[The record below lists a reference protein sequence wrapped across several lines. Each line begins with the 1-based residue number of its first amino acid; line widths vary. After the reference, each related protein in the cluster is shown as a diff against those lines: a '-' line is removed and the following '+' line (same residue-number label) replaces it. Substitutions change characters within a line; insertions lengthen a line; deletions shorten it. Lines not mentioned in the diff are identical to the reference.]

1 MKTAV
6 VLVLRGLR
14 HYLSYAIP
22 DGISDLSPGA
32 TVQVP
37 IGHSHA
43 KGIVMGFSKE
53 NTAGLK
59 EIFSVEKDHPLIS
72 DEFLK
77 MMDWMQW
84 YYGISPYLAYQT
96 VMGNKK
102 IRPISGLVAS
112 SSEEQGPILTKEQS
126 SVLHS
131 ISSLLGNYHQVLLHG
146 ITGSGKTEIYL
157 QLAMKVKSLN
167 QQVILLVP
175 EISLTPQLTSLFKQR
190 LGSDVGLLHSHQTP
204 KQKEIEWSKILL
216 GYSKVII
223 GPRSAIFSP
232 VKKLG
237 LVIIDEEHDGSYKQ
251 ENNPRY
257 WTHELAKFRCQYHQ
271 AVLLLGSATPSL
283 ESYYHCQDKGH
294 IFSLSKRATGQ
305 LLPKVTILDM
315 KEAYLNGAKGILS
328 DEMIEQVTKR
338 LAKKEKSLIL
348 LNRRGFSTYIF
359 CLKCKKIVSC
369 PGCKLGYTYHQDQYL
384 RCHRCQTSLAFQ
396 GRCPGC
402 EGHKLVMSGLG
413 IQRLESELKLRFPF
427 ANILRLDKDTAG
439 SVVKIEDTLQEFRKK
454 GDILIGTQ
462 MIAKGHDISEITFV
476 GVLGIDTT
484 LHLPDYTASEKA
496 FQLLVQVAGRAGR
509 GDKLGEVMIQT
520 FDSEHP
526 AIVYAA
532 SHDYSGFSQQEKCF
546 RQELYYPPF
555 CELIHLIWSSQN
567 KKELEMQAELDMS
580 FLRSLQTETL
590 LVLGPKP
597 APIEMIKGFHRKDA
611 LLKYQLKDFLT
622 LKSKLDLLET
632 PSKKVKRIIDYSP
645 KQLL

>member
-1 MKTAV
+1 MKVAV

-14 HYLSYAIP
+14 HYLSYAVP
-22 DGISDLSPGA
+22 DDFSDLPPGS
-32 TVQVP
+32 TVTVP
-37 IGHSHA
+37 IAHGKA

-53 NTAGLK
+53 NLTGLK
-59 EIFSVEKDHPLIS
+59 EILSVEKNIPLIS

-77 MMDWMQW
+77 MIDWMQW
-84 YYGISPYLAYQT
+84 YYAISPYLAYQT
-96 VMGNKK
+96 VIGNKK
-102 IRPISGLVAS
+102 IRPISDPPSFSCVDPGPVLTQ
-112 SSEEQGPILTKEQS
+112 EQAF
-126 SVLHS
+126 VCHS
-131 ISSLLGNYHQVLLHG
+131 ISALLGQYHQALLHG

-157 QLAMKVKSLN
+157 QLAMKVKSLH
-167 QQVILLVP
+167 QQVIVLVP
-175 EISLTPQLTSLFKQR
+175 EISLTPQLTGLFKQR
-190 LGSDVGLLHSHQTP
+190 LGPDVGVLHSHQTL
-204 KQKEIEWSKILL
+204 KQKEIEWSKILS
-216 GYSKVII
+216 GHSKVII

-232 VKKLG
+232 VKQLG

-257 WTHELAKFRCQYHQ
+257 WTHELAKFRCQYHH

-283 ESYYHCQDKGH
+283 ETYQRAQESGH
-294 IFSLSKRATGQ
+294 VFTLSKRATGQ

-328 DEMIEQVTKR
+328 DEMTGQLTNR
-338 LAKKEKSLIL
+338 LEKKEKSLIL

-402 EGHKLVMSGLG
+402 QGHKLLMSGLG

-439 SVVKIEDTLQEFRKK
+439 SVAKIEATLQQFRQE

-462 MIAKGHDISEITFV
+462 MIAKGHDISDITFV

-532 SHDYSGFSQQEKCF
+532 SHDYFGFSQQEKSF
-546 RQELYYPPF
+546 RQDLYYPPF

-567 KKELEMQAELDMS
+567 KKELETQAELDVS
-580 FLRSLQTETL
+580 FLRPLQTETL
-590 LVLGPKP
+590 LILGPKP
-597 APIEMIKGFHRKDA
+597 APIEMIKGFYRKDA
-611 LLKYQLKDFLT
+611 LLKYQTQDFLN
-622 LKSKLDLLET
+622 LKSKLDLLAP
-632 PSKKVKRIIDYSP
+632 PSKKVKRIIDYAP